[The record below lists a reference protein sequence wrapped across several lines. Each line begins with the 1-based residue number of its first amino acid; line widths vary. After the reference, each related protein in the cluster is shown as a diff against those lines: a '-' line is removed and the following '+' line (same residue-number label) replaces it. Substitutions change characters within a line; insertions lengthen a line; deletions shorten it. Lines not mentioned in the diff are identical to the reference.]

1 MENNF
6 NENINLGGNV
16 TSGTASNLSQQPFA
30 PVFGQTVTTAGPSEN
45 YTINVPAEQL
55 GEQQNM
61 HSQVIGN
68 IDNSNLTV
76 DLSGASNVTITA
88 EAPVEPAVA
97 TEDVNNEIR
106 DTFIVPTYI
115 LKNLLSSAR
124 KVGTYNPIQVQSQVI
139 DLELNENGVK
149 VIASNG
155 KIDYECLNTDV
166 RFRNSFR
173 TCIDIK
179 AFGEFVNTLDF
190 AEVELQYDKE
200 SGILTVL
207 TPTDGNF
214 YFPQKVDLS
223 TQQPIELG
231 LTFEI
236 PYDDMTEINYEIF
249 ANAINQ
255 SKPVRDFPKVTDD
268 YKGTYFTNLVLAS
281 DITTIFMQNNQ
292 DILKT
297 QKFFIGGELCDLLA
311 SLDFNSTAFRIGF
324 TTDGSNDIRAITV
337 SDGKITLCGTVEPD
351 SEINEEVCNKFW
363 STEFA
368 IKMKVDTRKFV
379 NSLKRVSLFLDLD
392 KDDCPKFEI
401 DGNTLRIIPTN
412 EKAKDVLNIDNPM
425 NYKGEM
431 CLPIVKL
438 MKIFGAVKTET
449 FDFCVDKGVNNC
461 ICLDFVDYKWL
472 IALAK

>member
-1 MENNF
+1 MENSF

-16 TSGTASNLSQQPFA
+16 VSGVDTGLNQQPVA
-30 PVFGQTVTTAGPSEN
+30 PVYGPTVTTAGPSEN
-45 YTINVPAEQL
+45 YTINVPAQQL
-55 GEQQNM
+55 GVSQNM
-61 HSQVIGN
+61 HSQIIGN
-68 IDNSNLTV
+68 VEGADLKV
-76 DLSGASNVTITA
+76 DLSGATDVSITA
-88 EAPVEPAVA
+88 EAPVETAEEKENV
-97 TEDVNNEIR
+97 TNEIR
-106 DTFIVPTYI
+106 DNFIVPTFI

-124 KVGTYNPIQVQSQVI
+124 KVGTYNPIQVPSQVI
-139 DLELNENGVK
+139 DLELSEKGIK

-166 RFRNSFR
+166 RFKNSFR
-173 TCIDIK
+173 TCVDIK

-190 AEVELQYDKE
+190 AEVELQYDN
-200 SGILTVL
+200 SNGILTVL

-236 PYDDMTEINYEIF
+236 PYEDMTEINYEVF

-255 SKPVRDFPKVTDD
+255 SKPVRDFPKVTED

-297 QKFFIGGELCDLLA
+297 QKFFVGGELCDLLA
-311 SLDFNSTAFRIGF
+311 SLDFNSTTFRIGF

-351 SEINEEVCNKFW
+351 SEINEEVCTKFW

-368 IKMKVDTRKFV
+368 IKMQVNTKKFV

-401 DGNTLRIIPTN
+401 EGNNLRIIPTN
-412 EKAKDVLNIDNPM
+412 EKAKDVLNIDNPT

-438 MKIFGAVKTET
+438 LKIFGAVKTET
-449 FDFCVDKGVNNC
+449 FDFCVDNNVNNC
-461 ICLDFVDYKWL
+461 ICLDFGEYKWL